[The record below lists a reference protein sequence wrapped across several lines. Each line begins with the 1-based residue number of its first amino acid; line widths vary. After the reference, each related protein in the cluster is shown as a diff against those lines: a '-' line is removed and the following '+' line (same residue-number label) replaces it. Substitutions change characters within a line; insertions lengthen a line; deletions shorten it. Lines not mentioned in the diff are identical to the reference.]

1 MSSEAS
7 CQRQI
12 RRGEKSRSAGRS
24 KTCGGKKLVHLI
36 FPKNQIKKPV
46 IYTMAKKYNVV
57 PNIRRANVTEK
68 IGEVT
73 LQLSG
78 SEENLGKAEK
88 YLGKLGVKVEPLIGD
103 ILE

>member
-1 MSSEAS
+1 MA
-7 CQRQI
+7 
-12 RRGEKSRSAGRS
+12 
-24 KTCGGKKLVHLI
+24 KKILHLI
-36 FPKNQIKKPV
+36 FPQNQIKKPL

-57 PNIRRANVTEK
+57 PNIRRANITEK

-78 SEENLGKAEK
+78 SEENLEKAEK
-88 YLGKLGVKVEPLIGD
+88 YLKRNGVKIEPLIGD